1 MTGTL
6 AQFSSALAGTV
17 AASTPYVVRVEGRQR
32 LAASGIVWSADGLI
46 VTSHHVLERDD
57 GLRVG
62 LASGEVV
69 SATLVGRD
77 PTTDIALLRTDASD
91 LGAPALTEPD
101 SLKVGH
107 LVLALGRPG
116 KTVRATLGIVS
127 ALGDSWR
134 TPMGG
139 RLDRYLQTDVVMYPG
154 FSGGPLVDADG
165 AVIGVNTTALLRGVN
180 ITIPVPTVRTSVESL
195 LAHGKVRRGYLG
207 VGSQPARLPE
217 SAAQSLDQGTG
228 LLVVSVEAGS
238 PAEAAGI
245 FLGDTIVSVN
255 DQAVRDLDDLLAL
268 LPGDQVGKTVQVR
281 ILRGGQA
288 QELQA
293 TVAERP

>member
-1 MTGTL
+1 
-6 AQFSSALAGTV
+6 
-17 AASTPYVVRVEGRQR
+17 VEGRQR

-77 PTTDIALLRTDASD
+77 PTTDVALLRADASG
-91 LGAPALTEPD
+91 LVAPALTEPD

-116 KTVRATLGIVS
+116 KSVRATLGIVS

-180 ITIPVPTVRTSVESL
+180 LTIPVPTVRTSVESL

-217 SAAQSLDQGTG
+217 SVAQSLDQGTG
-228 LLVVSVEAGS
+228 LLVVSVEVGS
-238 PAEAAGI
+238 PAESAGI

-255 DQAVRDLDDLLAL
+255 GQAVRDLDDLLAL
-268 LPGDQVGKTVQVR
+268 LPGEQVGKTVPVR

-288 QELQA
+288 QELKV

>member
-6 AQFSSALAGTV
+6 AQFSSALADTV
-17 AASTPYVVRVEGRQR
+17 AASTPYVVRVEGRHR
-32 LAASGIVWSADGLI
+32 LAASGIVWSGDGLI

-69 SATLVGRD
+69 SASLVGRD
-77 PTTDIALLRTDASD
+77 PTTDVALLRTEASD
-91 LGAPALTEPD
+91 LPTPTLTEPD

-116 KTVRATLGIVS
+116 KSVRATLGIVS

-134 TPMGG
+134 TPTGG

-154 FSGGPLVDADG
+154 FSGGPLVDAEG
-165 AVIGVNTTALLRGVN
+165 AVIGINTTALLRGVN
-180 ITIPVPTVRTSVESL
+180 ITVPVPTVRASVESL

-217 SAAQSLDQGTG
+217 SAARSLDQGTG

-245 FLGDTIVSVN
+245 FLGDTIVSLN
-255 DQAVRDLDDLLAL
+255 GHAVRDLDDLLAL
-268 LPGDQVGKTVQVR
+268 LPGDQVGRTVPVR

-288 QELQA
+288 LELEA